1 MKKIYNAIFKTK
13 IRMGVV
19 FFACIGIAVAFTFG
33 PYYKVVHITGKSMSP
48 TIGHGDWIVMHRR
61 DFSTHIGSI
70 VAVRDPGNGDLL
82 AKRVIAHAGDTVE
95 VLYGIVYVNGKEED
109 TYGTGKISF
118 YCQKCQAEENIS
130 HAKMTIPADH
140 IWVIGDNRE
149 YSWYGT
155 LPLKNVEGVLAWP
168 K

>member
-33 PYYKVVHITGKSMSP
+33 PYYGVLRITGESMSP
-48 TIGHGDWIVMHRR
+48 TIDHGDWVVMKRGKAGIQVGR
-61 DFSTHIGSI
+61 I
-70 VAVRDPGNGDLL
+70 VAVRETGAGDLL
-82 AKRVIAHAGDTVE
+82 AKRIIAVAGDTVE
-95 VLYGIVYVNGKEED
+95 VLYGVVYVNTEEED
-109 TYGTGKISF
+109 TYGKGKISF

-130 HAKMTIPADH
+130 HAEMTIPADH
-140 IWVIGDNRE
+140 IWIIGDNRS

-155 LPLKNVEGVLAWP
+155 VPLKNVEGIIMHN